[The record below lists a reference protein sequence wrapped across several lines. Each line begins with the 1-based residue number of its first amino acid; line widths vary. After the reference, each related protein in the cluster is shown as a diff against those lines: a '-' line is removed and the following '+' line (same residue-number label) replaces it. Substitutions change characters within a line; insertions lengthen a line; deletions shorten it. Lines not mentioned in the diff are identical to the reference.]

1 MIGLANMDT
10 YTSEQQLAGSLED
23 IQYALGFEHALRS
36 LESQLHNTDNPEVIA
51 LEMLVAAVEFYD
63 GDWCGVVEADLEVG
77 AWTPLWWYDRRTG
90 GMTPTRFLELEDAA
104 PMQRWITAMR
114 QGTPICIENTEDV
127 KDTHPG
133 EYSVYKRLNA
143 HSVIAAPFWKN
154 PSGFLLVRNPKRFKR
169 YTSLLQM
176 YAYVAVSTINEK
188 KLLERS
194 NQSFSPENIKRDTD
208 VIINLFGQ
216 LSVYTSKGV
225 LTEGVL
231 NSPKL
236 SRLLAYLVLHRD
248 RAVPPRMIVDA
259 LWPGEEI
266 ENPGNK
272 IKALAFRLQSAFSII
287 SDYRLVVSTTN
298 GYRLNPELNV
308 MTDLDQFDRYR
319 RDAQNMPSSSNSSD
333 AKIELLKKAAAL
345 YRGSLFTSASG
356 EHWLIPTEVS
366 YRLKYNGVINE
377 LMKELSAIRSYSLIQ
392 EYAGMALQVDPRNAD
407 AYFWLITALAHLGSP
422 EIARSELNMAKT
434 MLINDEFVG
443 LCEKLNSQLVSK
455 TALIHQ
461 INSGTNY

>member
-1 MIGLANMDT
+1 MSTTKDDQILG
-10 YTSEQQLAGSLED
+10 YSIEY
-23 IQYALGFEHALRS
+23 IQYALQFEYTMRE
-36 LESQLHNTDNPEVIA
+36 LEAQLHNTDNPEVIA
-51 LEMLVAAVEFYD
+51 REMLVKAVEFYD

-90 GMTPTRFLELEDAA
+90 GMTPTRFLELEDAS
-104 PMQRWITAMR
+104 PMQRWVTAMR
-114 QGTPICIENTEDV
+114 QGTPICIEDAEDV
-127 KDTHPG
+127 KDIHPG

-143 HSVIAAPFWKN
+143 QSVIAAPFWKN

-169 YTSLLQM
+169 HTSLLQM
-176 YAYVAVSTINEK
+176 LAYVAVSTINEK

-194 NQSFSPENIKRDTD
+194 KQAFSPESIKRDTD

-225 LTEGVL
+225 LTENVL

-236 SRLLAYLVLHRD
+236 SRLLVYLVLHRE

-259 LWPGEEI
+259 LWPEEEI

-272 IKALAFRLQSAFSII
+272 VKALAFRLQSAFSII

-298 GYRLNPELNV
+298 GYRLNPELNI
-308 MTDLDQFDRYR
+308 MTDLEQFDRYR
-319 RDAQNMPSSSNSSD
+319 RDAQNMPSTSNSPD

-345 YRGSLFTSASG
+345 YRGSLFVTASG
-356 EHWLIPTEVS
+356 EHWLIPAEVN

-377 LMKELSAIRSYSLIQ
+377 LMRELSAIRSYSLIQ
-392 EYAGMALQVDPRNAD
+392 EYAGMALQVDPRNSD
-407 AYFWLITALAHLGSP
+407 AYFWLITALNHLGSP
-422 EIARSELNMAKT
+422 EIAKSELYMARQ
-434 MLINDEFVG
+434 MLEDTEYQDLTKHLAAYIENRDS
-443 LCEKLNSQLVSK
+443 LIYCNS
-455 TALIHQ
+455 
-461 INSGTNY
+461 

>member
-23 IQYALGFEHALRS
+23 TQYALGFEHALRS

-143 HSVIAAPFWKN
+143 YSVIAAPFWKN

-208 VIINLFGQ
+208 VNINLFGQ

-236 SRLLAYLVLHRD
+236 SRLLGYLVLHRE

-259 LWPGEEI
+259 LWPEEEI

-298 GYRLNPELNV
+298 GYRINPELNV

-345 YRGSLFTSASG
+345 YHGSLFTTASG

-377 LMKELSAIRSYSLIQ
+377 LMRELSAIRSYSLIQ

-407 AYFWLITALAHLGSP
+407 AYFWLITALNRLGSP
-422 EIARSELNMAKT
+422 EIARSELSTAQI
-434 MLINDEFVG
+434 MLSSEEISVLLER
-443 LCEKLNSQLVSK
+443 LRYSESEKNKLIFTVSN
-455 TALIHQ
+455 Q
-461 INSGTNY
+461 S

>member
-1 MIGLANMDT
+1 MDT

-23 IQYALGFEHALRS
+23 IQYALGFEHALRG
-36 LESQLHNTDNPEVIA
+36 LESQLHSTDDPEVIA
-51 LEMLVAAVEFYD
+51 REMLIKAVEFYD

-77 AWTPLWWYDRRTG
+77 AWTPLWWYNRQTG

-114 QGTPICIENTEDV
+114 LGKPIYIENAEDI
-127 KDTHPG
+127 KDAHPG

-143 HSVIAAPFWKN
+143 ESVIAAPFWKN

-176 YAYVAVSTINEK
+176 FAYVAVSTINEK
-188 KLLERS
+188 KLLDRS
-194 NQSFSPENIKRDTD
+194 NQSFSPENIKRNTD

-236 SRLLAYLVLHRD
+236 SRLLAYLVLHRE

-259 LWPGEEI
+259 LWPEEEI

-272 IKALAFRLQSAFSII
+272 IKALAFRLQSTFSII

-298 GYRLNPELNV
+298 GYRLNPELNI

-345 YRGSLFTSASG
+345 YRGSLFTTAAG
-356 EHWLIPTEVS
+356 EHWLIPTEVN

-377 LMKELSAIRSYSLIQ
+377 LMRELSAIHSYSLIQ
-392 EYAGMALQVDPRNAD
+392 EYSGMALQVDPRNAD
-407 AYFWLITALAHLGSP
+407 VYFWLITALNHLGSP
-422 EIARSELNMAKT
+422 EIARSELNMARQ
-434 MLINDEFVG
+434 MLEDAEY
-443 LCEKLNSQLVSK
+443 Q
-455 TALIHQ
+455 ALTKRLAAYVENRESLIYC
-461 INSGTNY
+461 GT

>member
-1 MIGLANMDT
+1 MDT

-51 LEMLVAAVEFYD
+51 LEMLLAAVEFYD

-114 QGTPICIENTEDV
+114 QGTPICVENAEDI
-127 KDTHPG
+127 KDSHPG

-259 LWPGEEI
+259 LWPEEEI
-266 ENPGNK
+266 ENPSNK
-272 IKALAFRLQSAFSII
+272 IKALAFRLQSAFSIV

-345 YRGSLFTSASG
+345 
-356 EHWLIPTEVS
+356 
-366 YRLKYNGVINE
+366 
-377 LMKELSAIRSYSLIQ
+377 
-392 EYAGMALQVDPRNAD
+392 
-407 AYFWLITALAHLGSP
+407 
-422 EIARSELNMAKT
+422 
-434 MLINDEFVG
+434 
-443 LCEKLNSQLVSK
+443 
-455 TALIHQ
+455 
-461 INSGTNY
+461 

>member
-1 MIGLANMDT
+1 MTGLANMDT

-114 QGTPICIENTEDV
+114 QGTPICIENAEDV

-236 SRLLAYLVLHRD
+236 SRLLGYLVLHRE

-259 LWPGEEI
+259 LWPEEEI

-298 GYRLNPELNV
+298 GYRINPELNV

-345 YRGSLFTSASG
+345 YHGSLFTSASG

-377 LMKELSAIRSYSLIQ
+377 LMRELSAIRSYSLIQ

-407 AYFWLITALAHLGSP
+407 AYFWLITALNRLGSP
-422 EIARSELNMAKT
+422 EIARSELSTAQI
-434 MLINDEFVG
+434 MLSSEEISVLLER
-443 LCEKLNSQLVSK
+443 LRYSESEKNKLIFTVSN
-455 TALIHQ
+455 Q
-461 INSGTNY
+461 S

>member
-1 MIGLANMDT
+1 MD
-10 YTSEQQLAGSLED
+10 YHEFNRCSEE
-23 IQYALGFEHALRS
+23 IQYALDFERALRE
-36 LESQLHNTDNPEVIA
+36 LESQLHNTDDPELIA
-51 LEMLVAAVEFYD
+51 QEMLVKAVEFYD

-77 AWTPLWWYDRRTG
+77 AWTPLWWYNRRTG
-90 GMTPTRFLELEDAA
+90 GMTPTRFLELEDSS

-114 QGTPICIENTEDV
+114 QGTPICIEDTGEIM
-127 KDTHPG
+127 DTHPG
-133 EYSVYKRLNA
+133 EYNVYKRLNA
-143 HSVIAAPFWKN
+143 QSVIAAPFWKN

-176 YAYVAVSTINEK
+176 FAYVAVSTINEK
-188 KLLERS
+188 KLLECT
-194 NQSFSPENIKRDTD
+194 NQAFSPENIKSDTD

-225 LTEGVL
+225 LTESIL

-236 SRLLAYLVLHRD
+236 SRLLVYLVLHRE
-248 RAVPPRMIVDA
+248 RAIPPRMIVDA
-259 LWPGEEI
+259 LWPEEEI
-266 ENPGNK
+266 ENPSNK
-272 IKALAFRLQSAFSII
+272 VKALAFRLQSAFSII

-345 YRGSLFTSASG
+345 YRGSLFTTASG

-377 LMKELSAIRSYSLIQ
+377 LMRELSAIRSYSLIQ

-407 AYFWLITALAHLGSP
+407 AYFWLITALNHLGSP

-434 MLINDEFVG
+434 MLIIDEFVG
-443 LCEKLNSQLVSK
+443 LCEKLNGQFRSK

-461 INSGTNY
+461 INSGSNY

>member
-1 MIGLANMDT
+1 MTNMDIT
-10 YTSEQQLAGSLED
+10 KDPQGTGCTLED
-23 IQYALGFEHALRS
+23 IQYALNFECTMRE
-36 LESQLHNTDNPEVIA
+36 LETQLHNTDDPEVIA
-51 LEMLVAAVEFYD
+51 REMLVKAVEFYD

-77 AWTPLWWYDRRTG
+77 AWTPLWWYNRSTG

-104 PMQRWITAMR
+104 PMQRWATAMR
-114 QGTPICIENTEDV
+114 QGTPICIEDAEDI
-127 KDTHPG
+127 KDIYPG

-143 HSVIAAPFWKN
+143 QSVIAAPFWKN

-176 YAYVAVSTINEK
+176 FAYVAVSTINEK

-225 LTEGVL
+225 LTESIL

-236 SRLLAYLVLHRD
+236 SRLLVYLVLHRD

-259 LWPGEEI
+259 LWPDEEI

-272 IKALAFRLQSAFSII
+272 VKALAFRLQSAFSII
-287 SDYRLVVSTTN
+287 SDYRLGVSTTN

-345 YRGSLFTSASG
+345 YRGSLFTTASG

-377 LMKELSAIRSYSLIQ
+377 LMRELSAIRSYSLIQ
-392 EYAGMALQVDPRNAD
+392 EYAGMALLVDPRNAD
-407 AYFWLITALAHLGSP
+407 AYFWLITALNHLGSP
-422 EIARSELNMAKT
+422 EIAKSELNMARE
-434 MLINDEFVG
+434 MLERTEYQDLTNHLAEYVENRD
-443 LCEKLNSQLVSK
+443 S
-455 TALIHQ
+455 LIYC
-461 INSGTNY
+461 GG

>member
-1 MIGLANMDT
+1 MTNLINMDT

-36 LESQLHNTDNPEVIA
+36 LESKLHNTDNPEVIA

-77 AWTPLWWYDRRTG
+77 AWTPLWWYNRQTG

-104 PMQRWITAMR
+104 PMHRWITTMR
-114 QGTPICIENTEDV
+114 QGTPICVENAEDV
-127 KDTHPG
+127 KDSHPG

-194 NQSFSPENIKRDTD
+194 NQSFSPENINRDTD

-236 SRLLAYLVLHRD
+236 SRLLGYLVLHRE

-259 LWPGEEI
+259 LWPEEEI

-345 YRGSLFTSASG
+345 YHGSLFTSASG

-366 YRLKYNGVINE
+366 YRLKYNGVIHE
-377 LMKELSAIRSYSLIQ
+377 LMRELSAIRSYSLIQ
-392 EYAGMALQVDPRNAD
+392 EYAGMALQIDPRNAD
-407 AYFWLITALAHLGSP
+407 AYFWLITALNQLGSP
-422 EIARSELNMAKT
+422 EIARSELNMAKQ
-434 MLINDEFVG
+434 MLENEEY
-443 LCEKLNSQLVSK
+443 LHLTSQLSDYVEK
-455 TALIHQ
+455 RDALIFCG
-461 INSGTNY
+461 S

>member
-1 MIGLANMDT
+1 MDT
-10 YTSEQQLAGSLED
+10 YNTNQQLPGSLED

-90 GMTPTRFLELEDAA
+90 GMTPTRFLELEDAT

-114 QGTPICIENTEDV
+114 QGTPICIENAEDV

-133 EYSVYKRLNA
+133 EYNVYKRLNA

-225 LTEGVL
+225 LTEGIL

-236 SRLLAYLVLHRD
+236 SRLLVYLVLHRE

-259 LWPGEEI
+259 LWPEEEI
-266 ENPGNK
+266 ENPSNK
-272 IKALAFRLQSAFSII
+272 VKALAFRLQSAFSII

-345 YRGSLFTSASG
+345 YRGSLFRTASG

-377 LMKELSAIRSYSLIQ
+377 LMRELSGIRSYSLIQ
-392 EYAGMALQVDPRNAD
+392 EYAGMALQVDSRNAD
-407 AYFWLITALAHLGSP
+407 AYFWLITALNRLGSP
-422 EIARSELNMAKT
+422 EIARSELSTAQI
-434 MLINDEFVG
+434 MLSSEEISILLERLRYNES
-443 LCEKLNSQLVSK
+443 EKNKLIFTVSN
-455 TALIHQ
+455 Q
-461 INSGTNY
+461 G

>member
-1 MIGLANMDT
+1 MNT
-10 YTSEQQLAGSLED
+10 YIQQNQLSGSLED

-36 LESQLHNTDNPEVIA
+36 LESKLHNTDNPEVIA
-51 LEMLVAAVEFYD
+51 LEMLIAAVEFYD

-143 HSVIAAPFWKN
+143 HSVIGAPFWKN

-169 YTSLLQM
+169 YTSLIQM

-236 SRLLAYLVLHRD
+236 SRLLGYLVLHRE

-259 LWPGEEI
+259 LWPEEEI

-272 IKALAFRLQSAFSII
+272 IKALAFRLQNAFSII

-298 GYRLNPELNV
+298 GYRINPELNV

-345 YRGSLFTSASG
+345 YHGSLFTSASG
-356 EHWLIPTEVS
+356 EHWLIPTEVN

-377 LMKELSAIRSYSLIQ
+377 LMRELSAIRSYSLIQ